1 MLDAQAVARRPG
13 DKLARED
20 QQVSGRM
27 VVGLLPQSSLVPYK
41 RDARHALRAL
51 VRAREIHDRLAD
63 ALLLVVERHAQS
75 RRVAAHARPVT
86 LEGKRLPAID
96 TQRGEDS
103 PAHQQADLPG

>member
-1 MLDAQAVARRPG
+1 
-13 DKLARED
+13 
-20 QQVSGRM
+20 M

-51 VRAREIHDRLAD
+51 VRARQFHYGLAD
-63 ALLLVVERHAQS
+63 APLLVVERHAET

-96 TQRGEDS
+96 SEGGEDS
-103 PAHQQADLPG
+103 PAHEQADLPGREPHFLERSDAVVVKYQRVHG